1 MGNKYSQ
8 KLFDSAK
15 KSKTDSIKAASKR
28 AIQKTAEATGYLLGH
43 KIVDKITNAS
53 QKSSRQSQ
61 NDDANNEI
69 EVPKKDIYFQK
80 IDKKNIDELRLV

>member
-1 MGNKYSQ
+1 MRYLVEPRVRIYVKGYGFLSFAKNMGNKYSQ

-53 QKSSRQSQ
+53 
-61 NDDANNEI
+61 
-69 EVPKKDIYFQK
+69 
-80 IDKKNIDELRLV
+80 